1 EIYALAVMTNDQTV
15 IGGAFS
21 TYSDKNNT
29 YTVNGIARLNKDGS
43 LDTAFNSGVGINVH
57 PGNEFIRSIALSGN
71 KVVVGGHFSSFS
83 GVSRGN
89 IARLNANGSLD
100 TTFNPGAGANG
111 TVWSVLTQPD
121 GRVLIGGDFTS
132 YNGTSRN
139 HVARLNTDG
148 SLDATFNPSNIL
160 SGPV

>member
-1 EIYALAVMTNDQTV
+1 MKTNDQTV

-43 LDTAFNSGVGINVH
+43 LDTTFNSGVGINVH

-83 GVSRGN
+83 GVSARQHRALERQWFAGHHLQSGRGGE
-89 IARLNANGSLD
+89 RHGLER
-100 TTFNPGAGANG
+100 P
-111 TVWSVLTQPD
+111 
-121 GRVLIGGDFTS
+121 
-132 YNGTSRN
+132 
-139 HVARLNTDG
+139 
-148 SLDATFNPSNIL
+148 DATGWQSPDWR
-160 SGPV
+160 